1 MGIERGGSSAGT
13 KRSSGSSHSTGTGDE
28 SYSPGGSSPIT
39 PFGSSES
46 SLSQGPGTRGSYEH
60 HATARG
66 PMMGRDN
73 APVKVKVHFG
83 SDIFVVQ
90 VPRSTEYAELVEK
103 VGKKIRLCG
112 PRRDDGPLRVKYE
125 DEEGDLVSMRSS
137 EDVEMA
143 FAARA
148 QVVLHVQ

>member
-1 MGIERGGSSAGT
+1 
-13 KRSSGSSHSTGTGDE
+13 
-28 SYSPGGSSPIT
+28 
-39 PFGSSES
+39 
-46 SLSQGPGTRGSYEH
+46 
-60 HATARG
+60 
-66 PMMGRDN
+66 MGRDN

-125 DEEGDLVSMRSS
+125 DEEGDLVSMPSL

-148 QVVLHVQ
+148 QVVLYAQ